1 MTKRKQPDEVKGQIS
16 TWEGR
21 GHRVRFDAKGRP
33 VFIIR
38 RQIDGKRYEVST
50 RAHTL
55 AAALTQEERFQRNP
69 QAYRPGGHEGGDP
82 VYLDKD
88 IRKAFL
94 AWSLKVRGNS
104 ASWVKK
110 QDDYLSWWAKKLE
123 GVNLRNMAPRDHII
137 PAVEKATARR
147 SRLAVLKAFFSYLR
161 KERHILKSAEDATI
175 DIPIPQAKPSQWT
188 KSKIIPRDHFDLVLE
203 YLRAEEGAKRAK
215 REEARRA
222 GKVVSLAQ
230 EQERD
235 APWADALA
243 LQAGTGWHTTEIVR
257 FAADG
262 SIEPA
267 PQHLAQEGVAG
278 VVVCP
283 LRKSGEMQRT
293 RVGPIPLEAAKRLRA
308 YAARMATERA
318 ENVTAGHK
326 ARAKA
331 EGKRATKGY
340 KPPAA
345 FSREWYDRAIRAACK
360 AVKRPDGEVG
370 ITVFTPG
377 RLRHSVASWAIEAG
391 ADPASVAAFLG
402 HRSPRT
408 TMKFYAVHSA
418 PKKVPT
424 LL

>member
-1 MTKRKQPDEVKGQIS
+1 MARGKRGDDQAGQIAA
-16 TWEGR
+16 WEAR
-21 GHRVRFDAKGRP
+21 GGRVRFDARGRP

-38 RQIDGKRYEVST
+38 RQIDGTRYEVST

-55 AAALTQEERFQRNP
+55 AAALAQEERFQRNP

-94 AWSLKVRGNS
+94 SWSLKVRGNS
-104 ASWVKK
+104 SAWVKK
-110 QDDYLSWWAKKLE
+110 QDDYLAWWAKRLD
-123 GVNLRNMAPRDHII
+123 GVNLRNMARRDHID
-137 PAVEKATARR
+137 PAMEKATARR

-161 KERHILKSAEDATI
+161 KERGILKSAEDPMI

-188 KSKIIPRDHFDLVLE
+188 KSKVIPRDHFDLVLE
-203 YLRAEEGAKRAK
+203 HLRAEEVTRRVK

-222 GKVVSLAQ
+222 SNVVELVK
-230 EQERD
+230 EKEDRGG
-235 APWADALA
+235 PWADALT

-308 YAARMATERA
+308 HGAI
-318 ENVTAGHK
+318 
-326 ARAKA
+326 
-331 EGKRATKGY
+331 
-340 KPPAA
+340 
-345 FSREWYDRAIRAACK
+345 SREWYDRAVRAACK
-360 AVKRPDGEVG
+360 AVKLPVPRADGTDG
-370 ITVFTPG
+370 IPVFTPG
-377 RLRHSVASWAIEAG
+377 TLRHSVASWAIESG

-408 TMKFYAVHSA
+408 TMKFYAVHSS

>member
-1 MTKRKQPDEVKGQIS
+1 MATGTLERERA
-16 TWEGR
+16 TWEER
-21 GHRVRFDAKGRP
+21 GGRVRIDAKGRP

-55 AAALTQEERFQRNP
+55 AAALAQEERFQRNP
-69 QAYRPGGHEGGDP
+69 EAYRPGGHEGGDP
-82 VYLDKD
+82 VYLDKTL
-88 IRKAFL
+88 RKAFL
-94 AWSLKVRGNS
+94 KWSLKVRGNS
-104 ASWVKK
+104 AAWVAK
-110 QDDYLSWWAKKLE
+110 QDTYLSWWAKRLV
-123 GVNLRNMAPRDHII
+123 GVNLRGLDPRDYII
-137 PAVEKATARR
+137 PAVAKAKSRR
-147 SRLAVLKAFFSYLR
+147 ARLAVLKAFFAYLR
-161 KERHILKSAEDATI
+161 KERHLLKSADDPTL

-188 KSKIIPRDHFDLVLE
+188 KSKIIPREHFDLVLE
-203 YLRAEEGAKRAK
+203 HL
-215 REEARRA
+215 
-222 GKVVSLAQ
+222 SS
-230 EQERD
+230 
-235 APWADALA
+235 PWRDALA

-257 FAADG
+257 FAAEGTID
-262 SIEPA
+262 PA

-293 RVGPIPLEAAKRLRA
+293 RVGPIPLEAAKKLRA
-308 YAARMATERA
+308 H
-318 ENVTAGHK
+318 GSI
-326 ARAKA
+326 
-331 EGKRATKGY
+331 
-340 KPPAA
+340 
-345 FSREWYDRAIRAACK
+345 SREWYDRAVRSACK

-370 ITVFTPG
+370 IDIFTPG

>member
-1 MTKRKQPDEVKGQIS
+1 MAKRKVGNDLAGQIA
-16 TWEGR
+16 TWEAR

-38 RQIDGKRYEVST
+38 RQIDGKRFEVST

-55 AAALTQEERFQRNP
+55 AAALAQEERFQRNP

-203 YLRAEEGAKRAK
+203 YLRADEASKRAK
-215 REEARRA
+215 REAARRA
-222 GKVVSLAQ
+222 GKVVPLAQ
-230 EQERD
+230 EQDRD

-293 RVGPIPLEAAKRLRA
+293 RVGPIPLEAAKKLRA
-308 YAARMATERA
+308 HGAI
-318 ENVTAGHK
+318 
-326 ARAKA
+326 
-331 EGKRATKGY
+331 
-340 KPPAA
+340 
-345 FSREWYDRAIRAACK
+345 SREWYDRAVRAACK
-360 AVKRPDGEVG
+360 AVKLPVPRDDGTDG
-370 ITVFTPG
+370 IPVFTPG
-377 RLRHSVASWAIEAG
+377 TLRHSVASWAIEAG

-408 TMKFYAVHSA
+408 TMKFYAVHSS